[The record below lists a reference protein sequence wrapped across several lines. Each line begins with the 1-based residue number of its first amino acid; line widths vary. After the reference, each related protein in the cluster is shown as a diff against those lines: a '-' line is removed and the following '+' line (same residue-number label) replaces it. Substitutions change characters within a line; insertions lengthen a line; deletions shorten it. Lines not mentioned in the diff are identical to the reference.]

1 MLVFDHFKAHVIQNA
16 KAIAG
21 DLKTQIVVIP
31 GGLTSQLKPL
41 DVSVNK
47 LFKVLV
53 KKEWMSWMQSVGNDL
68 TPTGRTKKAS
78 IAQVCDWILRSWS
91 NFKKEVVVKLFKNEA
106 SAMLQM
112 ELTVIK
118 FPGLRKVTLQKT
130 LVM

>member
-1 MLVFDHFKAHVIQNA
+1 M
-16 KAIAG
+16 
-21 DLKTQIVVIP
+21 P
-31 GGLTSQLKPL
+31 
-41 DVSVNK
+41 
-47 LFKVLV
+47 
-53 KKEWMSWMQSVGNDL
+53 WMQSAGSDL
-68 TPTGRTKKAS
+68 TPTGRIKEAS

>member
-53 KKEWMSWMQSVGNDL
+53 KNEWMSWMQSVGNDL
-68 TPTGRTKKAS
+68 TPTGRIKKAS
-78 IAQVCDWILRSWS
+78 IAQVSDCGTMSR
-91 NFKKEVVVKLFKNEA
+91 
-106 SAMLQM
+106 
-112 ELTVIK
+112 
-118 FPGLRKVTLQKT
+118 RKWL
-130 LVM
+130 